1 MYLIYANNMRVNI
14 QMHMM
19 KLQIFASRYKPVKPN
34 TEDKKYI
41 IATIAPYTPA
51 VRVDLK
57 TFLLSFCALK

>member
-1 MYLIYANNMRVNI
+1 MYANNIKVNI

-19 KLQIFASRYKPVKPN
+19 KLQIFANRYNPVKPN
-34 TEDKKYI
+34 IEDKKYI
-41 IATIAPYTPA
+41 MATIAQYTPA